1 MKRTFQTTVG
11 FLGAAAMAAQLWAAP
26 APGAVRAPG
35 SSSAF
40 EQAMPLSP
48 AQKEVDRLFKQIAS
62 NAAIASR
69 HADTLESFTRLG
81 QRLQYESHA
90 AELNG
95 AKLAINAMG
104 SDLRKLQELRPSA
117 LAWQQALIDR
127 LEPTLAMTAGQA
139 TEAMEWLNMDRRNIQ
154 SPEYRDAVL
163 NLYATTGEARELIS
177 VNLDYAQARERL
189 NRLDASILE
198 PVEPVALEA
207 PAASPNAASTASVT
221 LEDRIH
227 GELLKLPYY
236 GVFDHLAFQ
245 VNGDRVVLT
254 GHVSWPTLKTD
265 AERAVRGVEGVKQV
279 DSAIAVL
286 PVSPNDDR
294 IRLAAYRAIYGHSML
309 ARYRLNPHPPIRIIV
324 ENGNVT
330 LKGMVG
336 SDMDKAIVHMQ
347 ANGVPGA
354 FSVVNDLQ
362 VGS

>member
-1 MKRTFQTTVG
+1 MKRTFQTTIG
-11 FLGAAAMAAQLWAAP
+11 FLGVAAMAAQLLAAP
-26 APGAVRAPG
+26 APEAVRAPG
-35 SSSAF
+35 SSGAF
-40 EQAMPLSP
+40 EQALPLTP

-62 NAAIASR
+62 NAAVASR
-69 HADTLESFTRLG
+69 HADTLESFTRTG

-95 AKLAINAMG
+95 AKQAINAMG
-104 SDLRKLQELRPSA
+104 SDLRRLQELRSSA
-117 LAWQQALIDR
+117 LPWQQALIDR

-139 TEAMEWLNMDRRNIQ
+139 TEAMERLNVDRRNMQ

-163 NLYATTGEARELIS
+163 NLYATAGQARELIS
-177 VNLDYAQARERL
+177 VNLDYAQAREKL
-189 NRLDASILE
+189 NRLDASVLE

-207 PAASPNAASTASVT
+207 PAASSNAASTAMT
-221 LEDRIH
+221 LEDRIR

-245 VNGDRVVLT
+245 VNGDRVVLN

-265 AERAVRGVEGVKQV
+265 AERAVRGVEGVEQV
-279 DSAIAVL
+279 ENSIEVL

-330 LKGMVG
+330 LKGTVS
-336 SDMDKAIVHMQ
+336 SDMDKAIAHMQ

-354 FSVVNDLQ
+354 FSVVNDLR
-362 VGS
+362 VGG